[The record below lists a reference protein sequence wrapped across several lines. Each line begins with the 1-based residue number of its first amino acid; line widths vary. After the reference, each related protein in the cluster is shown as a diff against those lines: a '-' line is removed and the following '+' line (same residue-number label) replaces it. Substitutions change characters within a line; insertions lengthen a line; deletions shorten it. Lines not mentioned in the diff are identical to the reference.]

1 MVCNI
6 TDVLSFSFPFP
17 LSQSFIEKLHC
28 YKDVLL
34 LSLYMRSFVH
44 EKLVFVYRFN
54 LWIYL
59 PRVTENKQLLHFW
72 SWLTSLTMMSSSC
85 IHLPSN
91 TMPLFLL
98 AE

>member
-1 MVCNI
+1 MQHYWCSVI
-6 TDVLSFSFPFP
+6 LFSFPSFP
-17 LSQSFIEKLHC
+17 EFHRE
-28 YKDVLL
+28 VTLL
-34 LSLYMRSFVH
+34 QRCSTSEFVH